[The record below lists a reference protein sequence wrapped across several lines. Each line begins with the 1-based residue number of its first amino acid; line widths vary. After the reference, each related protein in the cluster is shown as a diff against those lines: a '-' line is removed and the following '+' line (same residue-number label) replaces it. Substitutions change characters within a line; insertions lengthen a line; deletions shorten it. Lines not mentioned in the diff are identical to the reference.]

1 VYFYTFTPVKMVA
14 TTIKIDNEKKQKL
27 DRFLAQLLLKEGKKV
42 TLQEAVGLMI
52 DHALENED
60 EFIQNLKDLPS
71 VEEDPL
77 WKMMKNAKHL
87 GIKDLSTN
95 VDEYLYGSQV

>member
-1 VYFYTFTPVKMVA
+1 MTA
-14 TTIKIDNEKKQKL
+14 SIKIDDSKKQKL
-27 DRFLAQLLLKEGKKV
+27 DRFLAQYLLREGKKM

-60 EFIQNLKDLPS
+60 EFIQNLKNLPP

-77 WKMMKNAKHL
+77 WKMMENAKPL
-87 GIKDLSTN
+87 GIKDLSTGI
-95 VDEYLYGSQV
+95 DEYLYGSKT

>member
-1 VYFYTFTPVKMVA
+1 MTVS
-14 TTIKIDNEKKQKL
+14 IKIDDSKKQKL
-27 DRFLAQLLLKEGKKV
+27 DRFIAQLLLREGKKM

-60 EFIQNLKDLPS
+60 EFMQNLKNLPP

-77 WKMMKNAKHL
+77 WKMMENAKHL
-87 GIKDLSTN
+87 GIKDLSTGI
-95 VDEYLYGSQV
+95 DEYLYGSKI

>member
-1 VYFYTFTPVKMVA
+1 MTVS
-14 TTIKIDNEKKQKL
+14 IKIDDSKKQKL
-27 DRFLAQLLLKEGKKV
+27 DRFIAKLLLREGKKM

-60 EFIQNLKDLPS
+60 EFMQNLKNLPP

-77 WKMMKNAKHL
+77 WKMMENAKPL
-87 GIKDLSTN
+87 GIKDLSTGI
-95 VDEYLYGSQV
+95 DEYLYGSKT